1 MILCARM
8 YAGYVQA
15 GECASIK
22 ETIWLRCENK
32 IVVMMMLNKK
42 YSKSVKSTRIMHW
55 HVQ

>member
-8 YAGYVQA
+8 YAGCVQA

-22 ETIWLRCENK
+22 ENIWLRCENK

-42 YSKSVKSTRIMHW
+42 YSKSVRSTRIMHW